1 MKKEVG
7 REMAKLGYPVVT
19 LENGS
24 HGEIVYRYIREI
36 KVVYASPE
44 ERAAGYPVE
53 RLAVVLADK
62 NGFSFTEVLMRQI
75 RLPTADEAM
84 GAIPE
89 DMTLAEADEMLEEI
103 ARLGEMESE
112 IAGGEI
118 LTGEIRNG

>member
-19 LENGS
+19 IENGA

-53 RLAVVLADK
+53 RLAVVLEDR

-84 GAIPE
+84 SAIP
-89 DMTLAEADEMLEEI
+89 DSMTLAQVDDMLEELK
-103 ARLGEMESE
+103 RLGEMESDV
-112 IAGGEI
+112 ASQ
-118 LTGEIRNG
+118 